1 MVFHRAR
8 LKHSDEINMDVIM
21 DNRVLTKVNSIKY
34 LGIIVDHKL
43 NWIDHITYVKA
54 KISKG
59 IGIMYK
65 ARRHLNKHSLRN
77 LYHAYI
83 YPYLTYCIE
92 VWGCA
97 SKCQLNSLFLVQKKI
112 LRIMTF
118 SPYLAHTDP
127 LFKDL
132 KILPVNKLF
141 IDRIGIVMFKATY
154 DLLPKSITQL
164 FSKNKDIHSYNTRSK
179 DLLRVFIGTKN
190 FTYFSPRIWN
200 ALVNNININV
210 TLTQFK
216 SILKM
221 YLLHNSLNFT
231 YPK

>member
-1 MVFHRAR
+1 
-8 LKHSDEINMDVIM
+8 
-21 DNRVLTKVNSIKY
+21 
-34 LGIIVDHKL
+34 
-43 NWIDHITYVKA
+43 
-54 KISKG
+54 
-59 IGIMYK
+59 
-65 ARRHLNKHSLRN
+65 
-77 LYHAYI
+77 
-83 YPYLTYCIE
+83 
-92 VWGCA
+92 
-97 SKCQLNSLFLVQKKI
+97 
-112 LRIMTF
+112 MTF
-118 SPYLAHTDP
+118 SPYHAHTDP

-132 KILPVNKLF
+132 KILSVNKLF

>member
-1 MVFHRAR
+1 M
-8 LKHSDEINMDVIM
+8 
-21 DNRVLTKVNSIKY
+21 TKVNSIKY

-65 ARRHLNKHSLRN
+65 ARRHLNKHSLRS
-77 LYHAYI
+77 LYYAYI

-92 VWGCA
+92 VWGSA
-97 SKCQLNSLFLVQKKI
+97 SKCQLNSLFLVQNNSI
-112 LRIMTF
+112 RIMTF

-132 KILPVNKLF
+132 KIMPVNKLF

-154 DLLPKSITQL
+154 ALLPKSITQL
-164 FSKNKDIHSYNTRSK
+164 FKKKPKISIPVI
-179 DLLRVFIGTKN
+179 LG
-190 FTYFSPRIWN
+190 
-200 ALVNNININV
+200 VNIC
-210 TLTQFK
+210 
-216 SILKM
+216 
-221 YLLHNSLNFT
+221 
-231 YPK
+231 